1 VLYSFGHSLR
11 ENVDK
16 LERHER
22 REKQSSDQI
31 QNMLLTIVNKQRE
44 QFADNKVLETTLK
57 GLEESIHMLTDIETN
72 EVGARILLT
81 I

>member
-1 VLYSFGHSLR
+1 M
-11 ENVDK
+11 DK

-44 QFADNKVLETTLK
+44 QFVDNKALETILK
-57 GLEESIHMLTDIETN
+57 GLEESIHVLTDVETN
-72 EVGARILLT
+72 EVREM
-81 I
+81 